1 MDLIFVSEKVL
12 DLLTELSWPGETP
25 EETLERIWQLQS
37 E

>member
-1 MDLIFVSEKVL
+1 MEQLFISEKVL
-12 DLLTELSWPGETP
+12 HLLAELSWPGETP